1 MTFWIDARLSPHLA
15 PWIETTFGVG
25 VRSVKRL
32 GLRDA
37 KDREIFDAA
46 RAAEAVVMTK
56 DQDFV
61 ALQAR
66 LGAPPQIVWVTCGNT
81 SNANM
86 KRILGSCCR
95 RRCGCWRQGRPWW
108 RSPTLDCRGSS
119 QVGERQLIGS
129 LWMPLRVSRRCPES

>member
-15 PWIETTFGVG
+15 PWIEATFGVEPP
-25 VRSVKRL
+25 SVKRL

-37 KDREIFDAA
+37 KDREVFDAA
-46 RAAEAVVMTK
+46 PAAEALVMTK

-81 SNANM
+81 PSVNM
-86 KRILGSCCR
+86 KRVLGELLPEALRLLEAGETLVEISDARIVGAR
-95 RRCGCWRQGRPWW
+95 RKLG
-108 RSPTLDCRGSS
+108 T
-119 QVGERQLIGS
+119 GS
-129 LWMPLRVSRRCPES
+129 LWMPLRVSRRYPES

>member
-15 PWIETTFGVG
+15 PWIEATFGVE

-46 RAAEAVVMTK
+46 RAAEAVVMTR

-86 KRILGSCCR
+86 KRILGELL
-95 RRCGCWRQGRPWW
+95 PE
-108 RSPTLDCRGSS
+108 TLRLLEA
-119 QVGERQLIGS
+119 GETLVEISDARL
-129 LWMPLRVSRRCPES
+129 

>member
-1 MTFWIDARLSPHLA
+1 MDRDHVRVEA
-15 PWIETTFGVG
+15 
-25 VRSVKRL
+25 RSVKRL

-37 KDREIFDAA
+37 KDREISDAA

-61 ALQAR
+61 ALRAR

-86 KRILGSCCR
+86 KRILGELLLEALR
-95 RRCGCWRQGRPWW
+95 LLEAGE
-108 RSPTLDCRGSS
+108 TLVEISDAR
-119 QVGERQLIGS
+119 L
-129 LWMPLRVSRRCPES
+129 

>member
-1 MTFWIDARLSPHLA
+1 
-15 PWIETTFGVG
+15 
-25 VRSVKRL
+25 VKRL

-86 KRILGSCCR
+86 KRILGELLPEALR
-95 RRCGCWRQGRPWW
+95 LLEAGE
-108 RSPTLDCRGSS
+108 TLVEISDAR
-119 QVGERQLIGS
+119 L
-129 LWMPLRVSRRCPES
+129 